1 MEVLVA
7 YDISTESFSG
17 QARLR
22 RVAKICEGYGQ
33 RVQKSVFEC
42 LVNDVQLELLKRD
55 LEAEIEP
62 STDSVR
68 IYRLREPHRRFTW
81 MVGRGL
87 RYDLRRALVIEGNA
101 IETDNDYG
109 V

>member
-7 YDISTESFSG
+7 YDISTETLSG

-42 LVNDVQLELLKRD
+42 LINEVQFELLKRD

-62 STDSVR
+62 RKDSIR

-81 MVGRGL
+81 LAGRGP
-87 RYDLRRALVIEGNA
+87 RYDLHGSLVIGENA
-101 IETDNDYG
+101 DPE
-109 V
+109 